1 MNNTKLTLLI
11 IIASA
16 LIVLLEVYN
25 FWLVGETVNTFF
37 PCEQNPPLPLPC
49 YWVYDVV
56 VIFIWL
62 DVFLSL
68 IIMLLFRI
76 YKRKKS
82 SNL

>member
-1 MNNTKLTLLI
+1 MNNTKMTFLI

-25 FWLVGETVNTFF
+25 LLSVGEIINMFF
-37 PCEQNPPLPLPC
+37 PCEQNPMYSFPC
-49 YWVYDVV
+49 YGIYDIIA
-56 VIFIWL
+56 IFIWL
-62 DVFLSL
+62 SVFLSL